1 MNFEKMKAKFGF
13 SCAAACLY
21 AAFAVG
27 AHVADAGNWRVEFDG
42 GKSELLLSNDARK
55 IALKGKLS
63 FVAPLPKMGWRVAE
77 TRETFRHRLCLED
90 GNRVVRG
97 YVSFRGDG
105 DRMVIEAIQ
114 RTGRNRF
121 EGNLKFECIADVRPG
136 AFACRTFPGAA
147 ESVLNLADGAG
158 DMPTNDSVFSPDDD
172 LALRFRAQ
180 STRVSTLGGGRFAIF
195 LQCGMDSAATTSI
208 QIEADAR
215 YYAGR
220 WAPGYRPINR
230 ARCPR
235 APTGWMS
242 WNVYFDKAGA
252 KENLDEARVAAKHLK
267 PFGLEIWSI
276 ESWQDNSYWL
286 PVSDFHNL
294 DLSCLKEQFPEGM
307 KKLADD
313 IRALGFRPGMWMPLY
328 GTGNDSFYAS
338 HKDWFLHDENGRPL
352 PTWNGK
358 YTLDTSIPEVL
369 DHLRKITRTASRE
382 WGYEFFKFDGMGNKP
397 KIESAY
403 FQSRRRN
410 PADKEWFINSVRA
423 MREGVGEDRIVLGS
437 MADFTGAEIG
447 FLDASR
453 LGADIAS
460 LYEGVEPVAYL
471 GHPSRWR
478 QKPIRWRN
486 IMQQADATFGEVFVN
501 NIMMFIDP
509 DTLLVNFA
517 LERNEAEVMATIVGL
532 PGQVMFAGDKL
543 AELSADR
550 MKILQ
555 QTLPV
560 ANIRPVSLYPYFGRL
575 PVWNLRVTRPFGSWN
590 VVAFFNFGET
600 ESRVS
605 SSLAELGLDESRR
618 YTAYEFWRQEWM
630 GRVEKGLDLLIPAH
644 TVRLVS
650 LWEDVGRPQFVGDDR
665 HITQGAVELENLVWN
680 DGAKVLRS
688 DIKVVGGLPLTFA
701 VSVPD
706 GFSIASA
713 KALDMKDVSV
723 NVAPANGVARITLG
737 APDTRVVPVEISFKG
752 K

>member
-1 MNFEKMKAKFGF
+1 MGINATRAVLTACVATGA
-13 SCAAACLY
+13 CAVLAAG
-21 AAFAVG
+21 V
-27 AHVADAGNWRVEFDG
+27 HVADVGNWSVTFDG
-42 GKSELLLSNDARK
+42 EKSALSLSNKARGLA
-55 IALKGKLS
+55 IEGRLS
-63 FVAPLPKMGWRVAE
+63 FVSSEPGWHLAE
-77 TRETFRHRLCLED
+77 TRETFTERLCIED
-90 GNRVVRG
+90 AANTVRG

-105 DRMVIEAIQ
+105 DSMAVEAVQ

-121 EGNLKFECIADVRPG
+121 PGVLRYEGTFAARSG
-136 AFACRTFPGAA
+136 SFACRTFPGKA
-147 ESVLNLADGAG
+147 ERVLNLADGVG
-158 DMPTNDSVFSPDDD
+158 DLPSNDSVFSPQDDM
-172 LALRFRAQ
+172 ALRFSAP
-180 STRVSTLGGGRFAIF
+180 SVVISTLGDGRFAAT
-195 LQCGMDSAATTSI
+195 LECLMESAATTTI
-208 QIEADAR
+208 RIEADPR
-215 YYAGR
+215 YYASR
-220 WAPGYRPINR
+220 WAPGYRPIDR
-230 ARCPR
+230 RRCPR

-252 KENLDEARVAAKHLK
+252 KENLDEARVAAKYLK

-276 ESWQDNSYWL
+276 ESWQDNSYWI

-328 GTGNDSFYAS
+328 GTGNEEFYKA
-338 HKDWFLHDENGRPL
+338 HKEWFMHDEKGVPL
-352 PTWNGK
+352 STWNGR
-358 YTLDTSIPEVL
+358 YTLDTSVPEAL
-369 DHLRKITRTASRE
+369 DHLRKITRIASRE

-410 PADKEWFINSVRA
+410 PADRDWFINSVKA

-447 FLDASR
+447 CLDASR

-460 LYEGVEPVAYL
+460 LYHGMEPAEYL
-471 GHPSRWR
+471 GHRSTIR

-517 LERNEAEVMATIVGL
+517 LERNEAETMATIVGL

-543 AELSADR
+543 AELSYDR

-560 ANIRPVSLYPYFGRL
+560 ADIRPVSLYPYFDRI

-590 VVAFFNFGET
+590 VVALFNFGDSEA
-600 ESRVS
+600 RVAAS
-605 SSLAELGLDESRR
+605 FAELGLDLTRR
-618 YTAYEFWRQEWM
+618 HTAYEFWRQEWM
-630 GRVEKGLDLLIPAH
+630 GLVEKGLDLAIPAH
-644 TVRLVS
+644 TVRLVA
-650 LWEDVGRPQFVGDDR
+650 LWEYADRPQFVGDDR
-665 HITQGAVELENLVWN
+665 HLTQGAVELENQVWDDVKN
-680 DGAKVLRS
+680 VLRV
-688 DIKVVGGLPLTFA
+688 DIKAVGGFPLKFA
-701 VSVPD
+701 VSVPG
-706 GFSIASA
+706 GFVRTSVAVPGMDDVKVSA
-713 KALDMKDVSV
+713 VGAEGL
-723 NVAPANGVARITLG
+723 ARITISS
-737 APDTRVVPVEISFKG
+737 PETRTVPVEISFGRK
-752 K
+752 